1 MKKLLTLLLL
11 TSGLISVFAQEKI
24 DKSANS
30 NQEFDIVILN
40 GRVMDPET
48 LFDDIANVGIK
59 DGRIATIT
67 KQQIK
72 GKETINAKGHVVSPG
87 FIDTHYHTT
96 DLFGAKLGVADGITT
111 AMDLE
116 HGATRIGEWYDN
128 MAKRGAQV
136 NYGSCMI
143 MVGAR
148 MLVHD
153 SEVEYNEPLD
163 LTNLLGYINKTAK
176 DGTQGW
182 SVTRS
187 NVDQM
192 NEIMKLLDDG
202 LREGA
207 IGIGVGAA
215 YMARGLTTYEQF
227 EAQRVASRYG
237 RLTSVHNRFHLSSE
251 TPSEAQIGFDEVFA
265 NALILNAPLLL
276 CHDNDYGW
284 WEHQEKLQM
293 ARAQGHNMWGEY
305 YPFTAGQ
312 TGISADYLRPE
323 IWEDNYGYK
332 YEETIYDPILDKYLS
347 KDEFLDFSKKEP
359 GRSVVV
365 FFPARKEWLPYW
377 TKVPGMT
384 VASDAFPGFDKDG
397 RVWPWDTDVT
407 KFAGHPR
414 VSSNYSTTLSLARE
428 AGVPLMFTL
437 RQLTYLS
444 AKYLGA
450 TGLKAM
456 DERGR
461 MQVGMVADITI
472 FDPENVEPRST
483 FKVGENG
490 LPPVGIPYVIVNG
503 TIVVRNSKVEEVFPG
518 QPIRFPVEAQGRF
531 EPVDVNGWTGKHTI
545 NVPPVI
551 HAEEDNP
558 VFKHEENK
566 Q

>member
-48 LFDDIANVGIK
+48 LFDDVANVGIK

-332 YEETIYDPILDKYLS
+332 YEETIYDPILDKY
-347 KDEFLDFSKKEP
+347 
-359 GRSVVV
+359 
-365 FFPARKEWLPYW
+365 
-377 TKVPGMT
+377 
-384 VASDAFPGFDKDG
+384 
-397 RVWPWDTDVT
+397 
-407 KFAGHPR
+407 
-414 VSSNYSTTLSLARE
+414 
-428 AGVPLMFTL
+428 
-437 RQLTYLS
+437 
-444 AKYLGA
+444 
-450 TGLKAM
+450 
-456 DERGR
+456 
-461 MQVGMVADITI
+461 
-472 FDPENVEPRST
+472 
-483 FKVGENG
+483 
-490 LPPVGIPYVIVNG
+490 
-503 TIVVRNSKVEEVFPG
+503 
-518 QPIRFPVEAQGRF
+518 
-531 EPVDVNGWTGKHTI
+531 
-545 NVPPVI
+545 
-551 HAEEDNP
+551 
-558 VFKHEENK
+558 
-566 Q
+566 